1 MTQKTT
7 RTVYKVVR
15 RETHN
20 GRVRYTSALARGKA
34 EVCYKV
40 GQYVEAPAWLANQ
53 GYYLLV
59 FGKLDDA
66 KIYYK
71 ALKENK
77 HYLLAS
83 FEIWEAQAQGIVDPG
98 QTLGGNF
105 DKLERG
111 ILIPDGYLLRNVGA
125 LFAKRVKLVK
135 RVHPRP

>member
-1 MTQKTT
+1 
-7 RTVYKVVR
+7 
-15 RETHN
+15 
-20 GRVRYTSALARGKA
+20 VRYTSALARGKA

-98 QTLGGNF
+98 QTLGGDL
-105 DKLERG
+105 DKLEQG
-111 ILIPDGYLLRNVGA
+111 ILIPDGYLLRNVGT